1 MAFRNLDKP
10 DLDTG
15 EIPGLTKWAVFK
27 AVMSSFLFSIFM
39 INPLPS
45 LFYDCLRT
53 RYALNEAP
61 DEEEIINQN
70 GFFNTDLLNDDPFG
84 GLNQTDT

>member
-1 MAFRNLDKP
+1 
-10 DLDTG
+10 
-15 EIPGLTKWAVFK
+15 
-27 AVMSSFLFSIFM
+27 M